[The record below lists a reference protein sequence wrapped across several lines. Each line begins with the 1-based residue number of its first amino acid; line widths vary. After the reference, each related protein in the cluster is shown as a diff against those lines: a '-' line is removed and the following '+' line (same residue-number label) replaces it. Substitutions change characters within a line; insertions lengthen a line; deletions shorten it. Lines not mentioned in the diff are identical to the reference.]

1 MRVQEAQNMTAK
13 RERTYSRYTKD
24 AAVLMGKNIQLARKE
39 RKMSERDFADRIG
52 ISPTTL
58 RKIERGDLKC
68 EIGIV
73 FEAAALLGVKLF
85 EVDSRQSFSPHLER
99 VNDKLAL
106 LPKSI
111 RRPPGVD
118 DAF

>member
-1 MRVQEAQNMTAK
+1 MVTK
-13 RERTYSRYTKD
+13 KERTYSRYTKD

-39 RKMSERDFADRIG
+39 RKISERDFADRIG

-58 RKIERGDLKC
+58 RKIEKGDLKC
-68 EIGIV
+68 ELGIV
-73 FEAAALLGVKLF
+73 FEAAALVGVKLF
-85 EVDSRQSFSPHLER
+85 DIDSRQSFSTSLER

-111 RRPPGVD
+111 RRPKGAD